1 MATIPRITSYRNA
14 RAYSCGSRCVQFT
27 LFLRHLK
34 LRCSLRLKHAHRSSA
49 IGITWTTRTCRPRI
63 RGDTRL
69 CFRWLATQQ
78 NGRKKGTRALR
89 HPLCR
94 PRMPTTS
101 STFAIPMASREPM
114 LCSALHYSP
123 ASYSGKLQTSRTQS
137 IGVIDPI
144 ANRGFRQHHI
154 VFLHG
159 VTQRAMRCTLAN
171 LTVDWFESE
180 PNPPNGSVL
189 IMRRSSDRDSG
200 QRWSEQWCAVC
211 LDVCSSRIH
220 SIPSG

>member
-1 MATIPRITSYRNA
+1 MHRYPNGES
-14 RAYSCGSRCVQFT
+14 RADVAQRVT
-27 LFLRHLK
+27 LFTSK
-34 LRCSLRLKHAHRSSA
+34 FF
-49 IGITWTTRTCRPRI
+49 
-63 RGDTRL
+63 RG
-69 CFRWLATQQ
+69 
-78 NGRKKGTRALR
+78 
-89 HPLCR
+89 
-94 PRMPTTS
+94 S
-101 STFAIPMASREPM
+101 
-114 LCSALHYSP
+114 
-123 ASYSGKLQTSRTQS
+123 
-137 IGVIDPI
+137 
-144 ANRGFRQHHI
+144 RQHHI